1 MTGAMGFEAVL
12 PTLLGSVRILALFT
26 AAPVFSH
33 KTVPARVRAGLAAAV
48 ALAIAPNVP
57 LEASVAQ
64 GLLGL
69 GGVFFQEV
77 VLGLA
82 LGFSVR
88 LFFAAFDLL
97 GEFVSIQGGLG
108 AATVLD
114 PTSGASSL
122 ALAST
127 FRVFTV
133 LVFLA
138 VDGHHDVL
146 RAVAHSYE
154 ILPVGGGL
162 PDSEV
167 FLGFARLGGGI
178 FEIAVRFAAPITVA
192 MLVSNF
198 GVGILGR
205 SIPQPNLMMI
215 QLPAHVAITLALL
228 LLASGALLTQMR
240 DDLGDWTQRS
250 LGVLVGAG

>member
-1 MTGAMGFEAVL
+1 MNDAAGFEAIIT
-12 PTLLGSVRILALFT
+12 TLLGSVRILALFT

-33 KTVPARVRAGLAAAV
+33 RAVPARVRVGLAV
-48 ALAIAPNVP
+48 TVSVAIAPAIP
-57 LEASVAQ
+57 TDAATGA

-69 GGVFFQEV
+69 GGMFIQEL

-82 LGFSVR
+82 LGFTVR

-97 GEFVSIQGGLG
+97 GEFISVQGGLG

-122 ALAST
+122 ALATT

-138 VDGHHDVL
+138 VEGHHDVL
-146 RAVAHSYE
+146 RAVAISYE
-154 ILPVGGGL
+154 RFPVGGGL

-167 FLGFARLGGGI
+167 FLAAARLGGDI
-178 FEIAVRFAAPITVA
+178 FEIAVRFAAPVTVA

-205 SIPQPNLMMI
+205 SIPQLNLMMV
-215 QLPAHVAITLALL
+215 QLPAHVAITLGLL
-228 LLASGALLTQMR
+228 LLASGALLTRMG
-240 DDLGDWTQRS
+240 DDFGVWTERS
-250 LGVLVGAG
+250 LGVLIGAG